1 MTSLGG
7 RFILGSSKALGFA
20 NLWLNGFRNEE
31 STVIL
36 LGLIAG
42 NLNGI
47 LKEDCAIW
55 ECNKAFR
62 KWHCYLFPG
71 YLTVTIE
78 PLPPVVMGDTVTLKC
93 NFRTDGNLREIV
105 WFRVSGV
112 RASSL
117 HDMPFISASWGGK
130 KSLVFRCASFF
141 NSFRLLF
148 CWQTDVVRTEAV
160 KNMKIYSGLR
170 LNASVILGQAVFI
183 LSSHRVISV
192 AGLMS

>member
-1 MTSLGG
+1 MDFSKHHISFCNHAFWSEIFTTWIKSSLYAIISLSLQHDLSWG

-112 RASSL
+112 RTSSL
-117 HDMPFISASWGGK
+117 HDAPFISASWGEK
-130 KSLVFRCASFF
+130 K
-141 NSFRLLF
+141 
-148 CWQTDVVRTEAV
+148 
-160 KNMKIYSGLR
+160 KITCF
-170 LNASVILGQAVFI
+170 SVC
-183 LSSHRVISV
+183 
-192 AGLMS
+192 